1 MALLFSFL
9 TWQVAADGGV
19 RALDERLGR
28 SVARPGALPSERTP
42 SALVGRIAELGADL
56 GGVTAVVPVVLV
68 AVVYAAWRGRR
79 ARLRLWW
86 LPPLSA
92 VLALASVP
100 AVVAPLKA
108 WVGRTGPEGAPLA
121 DGSGYFPSGHAA
133 TAAVGYGA
141 ALVLT
146 VFAHTALR
154 LGQLSKAPSAPGV
167 PARSSAAPAAPVAS
181 PKTAGRGPSR
191 WTLRWATAAMAAL
204 NLAVGLGLVRR
215 GYHWPADVLASWCLS
230 VVLVCGVV
238 WSVYRALAR
247 QAPPSDGASSP
258 AAASCMAH
266 SSTTGSTRAPE
277 PSGGLSH
284 RTPPVDRPG

>member
-1 MALLFSFL
+1 MLFSLL

-42 SALVGRIAELGADL
+42 SAFVSRIAELCADL
-56 GGVTAVVPVVLV
+56 GGVAAVVPVVLV
-68 AVVYAAWRGRR
+68 AVVYASRCGPRV
-79 ARLRLWW
+79 RLRLWW

-92 VLALASVP
+92 ALARAAVP

-108 WVGRTGPEGAPLA
+108 WLGRPGPAGAPLA

-154 LGQLSKAPSAPGV
+154 LSPPPEAPSAPAV
-167 PARSSAAPAAPVAS
+167 LAVSSAAPATPVAS
-181 PKTAGRGPSR
+181 AKTAGRGPGR
-191 WTLRWATAAMAAL
+191 WVWRWATAAMVVL

-230 VVLVCGVV
+230 VVLVRGVV
-238 WSVYRALAR
+238 WSAHRALAR
-247 QAPPSDGASSP
+247 QVPPSDGAPSP

-266 SSTTGSTRAPE
+266 SNTTGSTRAPD